1 MPMSP
6 RLLRPR
12 QASGFDPRTISGL
25 GFWYDFSDTSSVTL
39 DGNSLVQQLNDK
51 SGNGRNLTQGTAANR
66 PGIATVNGRQAG
78 DWGTG
83 TNVKHLANSTNG
95 NWRELA
101 CVVDYDG
108 ANPFGGIYGVF
119 GGNAG
124 IAGLLSFSNT
134 QWLSAINGS
143 SYEVWNTNGTETPT
157 ALPAVL
163 SPSVVQ
169 SWRTTGNLTF
179 DGIRVGT
186 DRTVAGRG
194 WLGKI
199 CEIMAWTRELTAVER
214 TAIRRGLA
222 AKWKVTL

>member
-12 QASGFDPRTISGL
+12 ATGFNPKSISGL

-39 DGNSLVQQLNDK
+39 DENSLIQQLNDK

-83 TNVKHLANSTNG
+83 TNVKHLANSTSG
-95 NWRELA
+95 NWREVA
-101 CVVDYDG
+101 FVIDYDG
-108 ANPFGGIYGVF
+108 ANPFGAIYGVVN
-119 GGNAG
+119 GNSSTAG
-124 IAGLLSFSNT
+124 VLTFSNT
-134 QWLSAINGS
+134 SWLTLAQGS
-143 SYEVWNTNGTETPT
+143 GYSNFNTNGTETAI
-157 ALPAVL
+157 ALPAIL
-163 SPSVVQ
+163 SPAVVQ
-169 SWRTTGNLTF
+169 AWRTTDTPAF

-186 DRTVAGRG
+186 DRGFAGRG

-199 CEIMAWTRELTAVER
+199 CEIMAWTRELTAAER